1 MHWVFLARRWT
12 HSKHAGQG
20 RKEGQDSLGLSPR
33 KVARLAVGTSFLCA
47 CLSWAEAT
55 SIL

>member
-1 MHWVFLARRWT
+1 MRWVFLARRWT

-20 RKEGQDSLGLSPR
+20 RKEGQDSLGPSPR